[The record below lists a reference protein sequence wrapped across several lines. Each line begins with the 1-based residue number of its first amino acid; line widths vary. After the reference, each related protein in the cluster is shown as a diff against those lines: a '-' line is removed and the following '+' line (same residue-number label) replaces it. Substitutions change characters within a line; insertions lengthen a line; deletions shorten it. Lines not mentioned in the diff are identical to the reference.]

1 MTALVDTTIRLL
13 SQEPMS
19 ARVRTALVLEV
30 AEVLDGAG
38 FAALEVSGGGCF
50 DAAVR
55 RGVESPWERIR
66 ALEARCKTPLGMALR
81 GRFLVGTRPLSRDLV
96 RRFVS
101 SAAENGIDLFRIH
114 DPLNDLANLQEA
126 AEAIHETG
134 KELAV
139 GLVHSPGPE
148 GASDVLLERAE
159 HLDDLKPARVLIHD
173 PSGSLDPALARELVE
188 RVREASGLPVGLH
201 AQGSGGAALAAAL
214 EAARGGADRI
224 ACAIY
229 PVALALHR
237 VSGESAEQA
246 LAGLDLDAG
255 VDVEK
260 LWEACELVDDALGE
274 EPVPPL
280 SPRVAVRAAE
290 HRLPAGLV
298 AELDANLRRQGF
310 DDRLDAVLEELTV
323 IRGETGWPPLASP
336 IGQILGSQ
344 ALIHVL
350 SAQRWHYVVDELR
363 DLVNGRYGATPGP
376 IDPAIRRAV
385 ALVPA
390 DTEENV
396 TAALDELRED
406 AEGIAAS
413 EEELLLLALFG
424 EEAEPLLRAI
434 RSRGRRDDASAGL
447 GRDETGRLRD
457 IIRVV
462 QESGIGEITIE
473 EGDSRYTVRRAGEP
487 TPVAAASVAPAA
499 GGVAPEDSA
508 VTQAPAPPNDDVIRV
523 EAPMV
528 GTFYRAPSPGAPPF
542 VEVGDAVEAG
552 QTLCILEAMKLMN
565 EVKAESQALVRRICA
580 ENESAVEYGDLLFEL
595 EPLNGRPLD
604 AL

>member
-1 MTALVDTTIRLL
+1 
-13 SQEPMS
+13 
-19 ARVRTALVLEV
+19 
-30 AEVLDGAG
+30 
-38 FAALEVSGGGCF
+38 
-50 DAAVR
+50 
-55 RGVESPWERIR
+55 
-66 ALEARCKTPLGMALR
+66 
-81 GRFLVGTRPLSRDLV
+81 
-96 RRFVS
+96 
-101 SAAENGIDLFRIH
+101 
-114 DPLNDLANLQEA
+114 
-126 AEAIHETG
+126 
-134 KELAV
+134 
-139 GLVHSPGPE
+139 
-148 GASDVLLERAE
+148 
-159 HLDDLKPARVLIHD
+159 
-173 PSGSLDPALARELVE
+173 
-188 RVREASGLPVGLH
+188 
-201 AQGSGGAALAAAL
+201 
-214 EAARGGADRI
+214 
-224 ACAIY
+224 
-229 PVALALHR
+229 
-237 VSGESAEQA
+237 
-246 LAGLDLDAG
+246 
-255 VDVEK
+255 VDVAK

-376 IDPAIRRAV
+376 IDPAVRRAV

-390 DTEENV
+390 DTEEDV
-396 TAALDELRED
+396 TSALDELRED
-406 AEGIAAS
+406 ADGIAAS

-424 EEAEPLLRAI
+424 DEAEPLLRAI
-434 RSRGRRDDASAGL
+434 RSRGRRDDAAAGL

-487 TPVAAASVAPAA
+487 APVAAAPVGPAA

-542 VEVGDAVEAG
+542 VEVGDAVDAG

>member
-1 MTALVDTTIRLL
+1 V
-13 SQEPMS
+13 
-19 ARVRTALVLEV
+19 
-30 AEVLDGAG
+30 GA
-38 FAALEVSGGGCF
+38 
-50 DAAVR
+50 
-55 RGVESPWERIR
+55 
-66 ALEARCKTPLGMALR
+66 
-81 GRFLVGTRPLSRDLV
+81 
-96 RRFVS
+96 
-101 SAAENGIDLFRIH
+101 
-114 DPLNDLANLQEA
+114 
-126 AEAIHETG
+126 
-134 KELAV
+134 
-139 GLVHSPGPE
+139 
-148 GASDVLLERAE
+148 
-159 HLDDLKPARVLIHD
+159 
-173 PSGSLDPALARELVE
+173 
-188 RVREASGLPVGLH
+188 ASGLPVGLH

-237 VSGESAEQA
+237 VSGEAAEQA

-255 VDVEK
+255 VDVDK
-260 LWEACELVDDALGE
+260 LWEACELLDDALGE

-280 SPRVAVRAAE
+280 SPRVAVRSAE

-310 DDRLDAVLEELTV
+310 DDRLDEVLEELTA

-350 SAQRWHYVVDELR
+350 SAQRWQYVVDELR
-363 DLVNGRYGATPGP
+363 DLVNGRYGVTPGP
-376 IDPAIRRAV
+376 VDPAVRRTV

-390 DTEENV
+390 DTEEDV
-396 TAALDELRED
+396 TPALDELRED

-424 EEAEPLLRAI
+424 EEAEPLIRAI
-434 RSRGRRDDASAGL
+434 RSRGRRDDAAAGL

-457 IIRVV
+457 LIRVV

-487 TPVAAASVAPAA
+487 APVSPTAVPVAA
-499 GGVAPEDSA
+499 GGVAPEDTA

-528 GTFYRAPSPGAPPF
+528 GTFYRAPSPGAAPF

-565 EVKAESQALVRRICA
+565 EIKAEGEALVRRVCV